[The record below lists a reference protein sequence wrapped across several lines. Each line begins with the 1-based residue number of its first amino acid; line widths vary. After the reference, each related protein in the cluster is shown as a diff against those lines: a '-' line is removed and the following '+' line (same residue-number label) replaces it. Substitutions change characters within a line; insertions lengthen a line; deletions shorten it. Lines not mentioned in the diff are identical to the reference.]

1 MTTWIAFWH
10 ILRKDART
18 YYLKPPNVSWGLLF
32 PLAWTGMFF
41 IKSGTGLETIPALLP
56 GVVAISILFG
66 TTSLLAVTVTFEKR
80 GRSFERLLLAPIPL
94 ELLMLAKTAGAILFG
109 VANAFVP
116 ILLAAFLT
124 DLRGLAWAVLVPGIV
139 LIAVVSTFLGL
150 FVAVAVKE
158 VFEAQTLSNF
168 FRFPMLFLCGLFFP
182 IAQLPVWLRP
192 LSYALPLTYGA
203 DILHGAVRGANTLPL
218 ALDFLL
224 VAASCGALFFVTLV
238 NVKRQ
243 WIL

>member
-1 MTTWIAFWH
+1 
-10 ILRKDART
+10 
-18 YYLKPPNVSWGLLF
+18 
-32 PLAWTGMFF
+32 
-41 IKSGTGLETIPALLP
+41 
-56 GVVAISILFG
+56 
-66 TTSLLAVTVTFEKR
+66 
-80 GRSFERLLLAPIPL
+80 
-94 ELLMLAKTAGAILFG
+94 

-238 NVKRQ
+238 NVKRK